1 MANKRRRQRAPAIR
15 PVDWRRDTLTDEVNY
30 IVGRALEHDGRV
42 VTFGPLVLFST
53 PSGDAWLL
61 DPEDHLALP
70 LAGNGSPLPATI
82 RETPDDFSIE
92 WTATYE
98 FRGDVMMV
106 VEEPGRSRAIHGYPI
121 PQITAALA
129 RPRLH

>member
-1 MANKRRRQRAPAIR
+1 MR

-30 IVGRALEHDGRV
+30 IVGRALDHDGSV
-42 VTFGPLVLFST
+42 VTFGPLLLFST
-53 PSGDAWLL
+53 PSGDTWLL

-70 LAGNGSPLPATI
+70 LAANGGPLPATI
-82 RETPDDFSIE
+82 RETPDNFRIE

-121 PQITAALA
+121 AQITAAWA
-129 RPRLH
+129 RSRLH